1 MDYLVL
7 TQTGGILRPFGIILG
22 LIMNYIYRFLE
33 MFGISNIA
41 LTIVLLTLVV
51 NVLIIPLTYRQ
62 QKFSRMNAVI
72 NPEIQKIT
80 KKYEGKTDERSM
92 RMRQAETQ
100 AVYDKYGA
108 SPVGGCLPALIQ
120 IPILF
125 ALYRVIYNVPAYVE
139 PVKQVYEKIATPIM
153 NATGASDIMT
163 DLISTLGIRVS
174 NFDITNANKVVDAL
188 YLVKSGAWETV
199 SQAFSASPDVVQ
211 AISDYAGTIVGMNWL
226 PGGLSVVD
234 PPLVL
239 SRGIAG
245 AFPGVII
252 PILAALTQWINMKVT
267 QRNQPQLD
275 TSTQMGST
283 MNTMNTMMPI
293 MSLFFTTT
301 LPAGMGVYWISSSV
315 FRTLIT
321 LVIDKVL
328 ARTDIDEIIEKNKD
342 KAEAKAAKRGERQE
356 KLEAYAS
363 MNTRKISDI
372 AKASRTE
379 NESVADRKET
389 KSSAQRNTASSGK
402 GAKKGGDASGQS
414 ISSIAN
420 MLKKRD
426 E

>member
-51 NVLIIPLTYRQ
+51 NVLMIPLTYRQ

-80 KKYEGKTDERSM
+80 KKYEGKNDERSL

-139 PVKQVYEKIATPIM
+139 PVKEVYEKIATPIM
-153 NATGASDIMT
+153 NATGASDIMSE
-163 DLISTLGIRVS
+163 LISTLSIRVS
-174 NFDITNANKVVDAL
+174 NFDITNINKVIDTL
-188 YLVKSGAWETV
+188 YLVKSGAWQTV
-199 SQAFSASPDVVQ
+199 SDAFSSSPDVVK
-211 AISDYAGTIVGMNWL
+211 AISDYSGQIVGMNWL

-239 SRGIAG
+239 SQGIAG

-252 PILAALTQWINMKVT
+252 PILAALTQWLNMKVT
-267 QRNQPQLD
+267 QRNQPNV
-275 TSTQMGST
+275 T
-283 MNTMNTMMPI
+283 MPL
-293 MSLFFTTT
+293 MSAVFCFT
-301 LPAGMGVYWISSSV
+301 LPAGMGVYWISSAL

-321 LVIDKVL
+321 LVIDKVIGK
-328 ARTDIDEIIEKNKD
+328 TSVEEIIEKNKD
-342 KAEAKAAKRGERQE
+342 KAAAKAEKRGEQQA

-372 AKASRTE
+372 AKANRTE
-379 NESVADRKET
+379 NESVADKSNQKS
-389 KSSAQRNTASSGK
+389 KSSAPSGK
-402 GAKKGGDASGQS
+402 STKQSGEAGGQS

-426 E
+426 D

>member
-51 NVLIIPLTYRQ
+51 NVLLIPLTYRQ

-80 KKYEGKTDERSM
+80 KKYEGKNDERSM

-139 PVKQVYEKIATPIM
+139 PVKEVYEKIATPIM

-163 DLISTLGIRVS
+163 DLISTLSIRVS
-174 NFDITNANKVVDAL
+174 NFDITNINKVVDAL
-188 YLVKSGAWETV
+188 YLVKSSAWETV

-252 PILAALTQWINMKVT
+252 PILAALTQWLNMKVT

-301 LPAGMGVYWISSSV
+301 LPAGMGVYWISSAV

-328 ARTDIDEIIEKNKD
+328 AKTDIDEIIEKNKD

-372 AKASRTE
+372 AKANRTE

-389 KSSAQRNTASSGK
+389 KSSAQKNTASSGK
-402 GAKKGGDASGQS
+402 NAKKGQDANGQS
-414 ISSIAN
+414 IASIAN